1 MPPRKTLII
10 GNWKMHLTV
19 HEASV
24 LLERLNQHIKTHRTI
39 EVVIAPSMLA
49 LQPLSL
55 QIDRRKFRLAAQNAY
70 YAEEGAY
77 TGEVSFAMLRGLVH
91 YCLVGHSERRRYFGD
106 TLEIV
111 REKVAAAV
119 RNDITPVLCVGET
132 KHEREAHET
141 NQVLHDQVTTAVSNL
156 TSEEIERLVIA
167 YEPVWAISSG
177 ANFAHHEIATPDE
190 VRQAVAHIRQNIE
203 DLYGSKAASRL
214 RVLYGG
220 SSNGEN
226 AYAYLSTPGVDGL
239 LPGGASLHY
248 PEFAGIVAAAERWQ
262 ATATKT

>member
-19 HEASV
+19 HESSL
-24 LLERLNQHIKTHRTI
+24 LLEHLNQHIKTHRQI
-39 EVVIAPSMLA
+39 EVALAPSTLA

-70 YAEEGAY
+70 YADEGAY

-91 YCLVGHSERRRYFGD
+91 YCLVGHSERRRYFGEG
-106 TLEIV
+106 LEIV
-111 REKVAAAV
+111 REKVAAAA
-119 RNDITPVLCVGET
+119 RNGIVPVLCVGET
-132 KHEREAHET
+132 KQEREAHET
-141 NQVLHDQVTTAVSNL
+141 GRVLHDQVTTAVSNL
-156 TSEEIERLVIA
+156 TSEEVEHIVIA

-177 ANFAHHEIATPDE
+177 TNFAHHEIATPDE
-190 VRQAVAHIRQNIE
+190 VRQAVAHIRQNLE
-203 DLYGSKAASRL
+203 DLYGSKAADRI
-214 RVLYGG
+214 RVIYGG
-220 SSNGEN
+220 SSSADN

-262 ATATKT
+262 LASTKL